1 MVSAAGRAQTIGV
14 IECVL
19 QMSIVMEGDLLGM
32 GHVRVPF
39 IRVGD
44 PLPASPLKIDT
55 QSHRHTYKFNWV
67 NIGDT
72 YAMNLRQLEY
82 FVAIAEQGSLT
93 HAAERLFVSQPSLSQ
108 QIRGLEAELG
118 GALLE
123 RLPRGVRLTTAGQE
137 LLGEARATLAHAQ
150 RARRAVRQALDLEV
164 GQLEVA
170 VTSSAALGILPAV
183 LREWQSR
190 HPSLEV
196 SLLEFPHRRALEEAA
211 RDGAGDIAVGS
222 RPQTWSG
229 PVKQL
234 GWEEL
239 VLVLPDGDPLLELE
253 AVKLELLADR
263 RWVHYAPSAGLS
275 EVVDFCCAAA
285 GFAPRVAVRTSQVA
299 AAPSF
304 AAAGIGPALVPEHI
318 VPAALGRLV
327 RHASPRPVRAVCA
340 FARERWTPLTQ
351 AFLDTLLS
359 FPWGPKPQDALD
371 L

>member
-1 MVSAAGRAQTIGV
+1 
-14 IECVL
+14 
-19 QMSIVMEGDLLGM
+19 
-32 GHVRVPF
+32 
-39 IRVGD
+39 
-44 PLPASPLKIDT
+44 
-55 QSHRHTYKFNWV
+55 
-67 NIGDT
+67 
-72 YAMNLRQLEY
+72 MNLRQLEY
-82 FVAIAEQGSLT
+82 FVAIAEQGSVT
-93 HAAERLFVSQPSLSQ
+93 HAADRLLVSQPSLSQ
-108 QIRGLEAELG
+108 QIRALETELG

-150 RARRAVRQALDLEV
+150 RARRAVRRALDLEV

-183 LREWQSR
+183 LRDWQSR

-222 RPQTWSG
+222 RPKTWSG
-229 PVKQL
+229 PVQQL

-239 VLVLPDGDPLLELE
+239 VLVLPDGDPLLGLKS
-253 AVKLELLADR
+253 VKLELLSDR
-263 RWVHYAPSAGLS
+263 RWVHYARSAGLS
-275 EVVDFCCAAA
+275 EVVDLCCAAA

-318 VPAALGRLV
+318 VPGELRRLV
-327 RHASPRPVRAVCA
+327 RPASPRPVRAVCA
-340 FARERWTPLTQ
+340 FARDQWTPLTQ
-351 AFLDTLLS
+351 AFLDTLVS
-359 FPWGPKPQDALD
+359 FPWGPKPPCSLD

>member
-1 MVSAAGRAQTIGV
+1 
-14 IECVL
+14 
-19 QMSIVMEGDLLGM
+19 
-32 GHVRVPF
+32 
-39 IRVGD
+39 
-44 PLPASPLKIDT
+44 
-55 QSHRHTYKFNWV
+55 
-67 NIGDT
+67 
-72 YAMNLRQLEY
+72 MNLRQLEY

-108 QIRGLEAELG
+108 QLRTLEAELG
-118 GALLE
+118 GPLLE
-123 RLPRGVRLTTAGQE
+123 RLPRGVRLTAAGQE

-150 RARRAVRQALDLEV
+150 RARRAVRRALDLEV

-170 VTSSAALGILPAV
+170 VTSSVALGILPAV
-183 LREWQSR
+183 LRDWQSR

-196 SLLEFPHRRALEEAA
+196 SLLEFPHRRALLEAA
-211 RDGAGDIAVGS
+211 RDGAGDIALGS
-222 RPQTWSG
+222 QPETWSG
-229 PVKQL
+229 PVQQL

-239 VLVLPDGDPLLELE
+239 VLVLPDGDALLDLE
-253 AVKLELLADR
+253 AVELDRLADR
-263 RWVHYAPSAGLS
+263 RWVHYAPSTGLS
-275 EVVDFCCAAA
+275 EIVDRCCATA

-327 RHASPRPVRAVCA
+327 RPASPRPVRAVCA
-340 FARERWTPLTQ
+340 FVRDQWTPLTE

-359 FPWGPKPQDALD
+359 FPWGPKPRNALD